1 MTEAVQR
8 FCDRYFETLNGTQSA
23 IYAGF
28 SENTARSQASQMLDT
43 QEVQDYLTNLR
54 NALAEKTGISQQK
67 VLNEIAKIAFSDI
80 RNYYEGDGQLKN
92 ITDLDDNE
100 AAALAS
106 IKSYEE
112 IEPRSG
118 IVLGVNKEIKIYDK
132 LAGLEKLA
140 RHLGMY
146 KEDNKQRSQP
156 IQLLNFDPINA
167 VTGNDSPTEDIGT
180 TEAH

>member
-1 MTEAVQR
+1 MLEQHQR
-8 FCDRYFETLNGTQSA
+8 FADKFFETLNGAESA
-23 IYAGF
+23 RYAGF
-28 SENTARSQASQMLDT
+28 SEASARQEASRLLERDDV
-43 QEVQDYLTNLR
+43 QEYLQRLR
-54 NALAEKTGISQQK
+54 AVLAEKTGVSQQK

-80 RNYYEGDGQLKN
+80 RNYYQDDNQLKP
-92 ITDLDDNE
+92 ICDLEDNE

-106 IKSYEE
+106 VKSYEE
-112 IEPRSG
+112 NLPGTSVVIG
-118 IVLGVNKEIKIYDK
+118 INKEIKLYDK

-167 VTGNDSPTEDIGT
+167 VTGNDGPAEDIST
-180 TEAH
+180 S

>member
-1 MTEAVQR
+1 MTEAVRR

-43 QEVQDYLTNLR
+43 DEVQAYLDKLR
-54 NALAEKTGISQQK
+54 AVLAEKTGISQQK

-80 RNYYEGDGQLKN
+80 RNYYQDDNQLKP
-92 ITDLDDNE
+92 ICDLEDNE
-100 AAALAS
+100 AAALS
-106 IKSYEE
+106 SVKSYEE
-112 IEPRSG
+112 NLPGTSVVIG
-118 IVLGVNKEIKIYDK
+118 MNKEIKLYDK

-146 KEDNKQRSQP
+146 KEDNKQKAQP

-167 VTGNDSPTEDIGT
+167 VTTEDNKSVDN
-180 TEAH
+180 

>member
-1 MTEAVQR
+1 MTEQVQR

-43 QEVQDYLTNLR
+43 PDVQEYLQRLR
-54 NALAEKTGISQQK
+54 TILAEKTGISQQK

-80 RNYYEGDGQLKN
+80 RNYYQEDNNLKS
-92 ITDLDDNE
+92 ICDLEDNE
-100 AAALAS
+100 AAALS
-106 IKSYEE
+106 SVKSYEE
-112 IEPRSG
+112 TMPGTSIVIG
-118 IVLGVNKEIKIYDK
+118 INKEIKLYDK

-146 KEDNKQRSQP
+146 EKDNSQKA
-156 IQLLNFDPINA
+156 INIETA
-167 VTGNDSPTEDIGT
+167 SVTIKRDRDG
-180 TEAH
+180 A